1 MSWPNTLLHGRGAA
15 VGLAFYNVLGAIGGF
30 VSPYIVGCLSN
41 RGSYNSSMYL
51 QGALTLAAA
60 LMVLGQ
66 QGLLAPCMRQC
77 CRDSEGLD
85 MQHTCELHPS
95 MCMPACSNTL

>member
-15 VGLAFYNVLGAIGGF
+15 VGLAFYNMLGAIGGF

-51 QGALTLAAA
+51 QGALNLAAA
-60 LMVLGQ
+60 LMVLGE

-77 CRDSEGLD
+77 CRDL
-85 MQHTCELHPS
+85 
-95 MCMPACSNTL
+95 